1 MQVSNMRPLKKRD
14 VAASKACDSTPT
26 IFSFLSSRYE
36 TRGDAKI
43 SKAWIADDLTM
54 HGKKLPNNSTLAW
67 PCHRVVH
74 TLGQMHLK
82 PRLESPFW
90 QCMPNMRGITSQVQ
104 Q

>member
-26 IFSFLSSRYE
+26 ILSFLSSRYE

-82 PRLESPFW
+82 PRLESPSLAVCAQYAW
-90 QCMPNMRGITSQVQ
+90 TTSQVQ